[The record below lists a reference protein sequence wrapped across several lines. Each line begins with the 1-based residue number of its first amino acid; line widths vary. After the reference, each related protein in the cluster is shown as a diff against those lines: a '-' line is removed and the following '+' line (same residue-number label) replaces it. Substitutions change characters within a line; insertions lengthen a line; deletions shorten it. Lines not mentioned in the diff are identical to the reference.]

1 MPPSSPWTT
10 RSLPSH
16 SPPLHRPHT
25 PLSLRT
31 RARLRLAVFVL
42 AFLLTASTLYE
53 VCFRQRVVAVE
64 EGWKYRVG
72 EQLKMGVERMRVEGV
87 VIDREEGLKEGGGKE
102 RGGEGEVDGHEDGT
116 LVGGGGG
123 MGMYGEGM
131 GGGNGRWID
140 EVGWEAES
148 EGRLGLRPSSTVGME
163 GGATG
168 EVVVEGQGI
177 TLAGVGEGLVV
188 ESKVEDD
195 EIPVETTA
203 VHAAES
209 GLVGKPVESEPLT
222 FRVVEPSIEAAPV
235 TASDPPIQ
243 TPIKLR
249 SEPVAYT
256 VSFSLL

>member
-1 MPPSSPWTT
+1 M
-10 RSLPSH
+10 
-16 SPPLHRPHT
+16 
-25 PLSLRT
+25 
-31 RARLRLAVFVL
+31 
-42 AFLLTASTLYE
+42 
-53 VCFRQRVVAVE
+53 AVE

-87 VIDREEGLKEGGGKE
+87 AIDREEGLEEGGGQD
-102 RGGEGEVDGHEDGT
+102 RGGEGEGDEDGT
-116 LVGGGGG
+116 LVGGGG
-123 MGMYGEGM
+123 GM

-195 EIPVETTA
+195 EIPVETIA

-222 FRVVEPSIEAAPV
+222 FRVVEPSIEVAPV